1 MSDLRKAAEM
11 ALKYFEGAYGLEDME
26 FKIKEALRTALAQ
39 GVVQEIKPYD
49 DGLKPN
55 YCTEPEKWVKH
66 DPVAH
71 LWECIGKW
79 TAMIAHDGENANLAP
94 TDWLVDAVKAATAP
108 PKREWVGLTRTER
121 FEIERA
127 MSKYYDYQHECKTVC
142 LPEFAAAIEAKL
154 KEKNK

>member
-1 MSDLRKAAEM
+1 MTNDLRKAAEM

-55 YCTEPEKWVKH
+55 YYTEPEKWVKH

-108 PKREWVGLTRTER
+108 PKREWVGLTDEELDETIVEKLGLEADE
-121 FEIERA
+121 FEMA
-127 MSKYYDYQHECKTVC
+127 D
-142 LPEFAAAIEAKL
+142 FARAIEAKL
-154 KEKNK
+154 KEKNT

>member
-55 YCTEPEKWVKH
+55 YYTEPEKWVKH
-66 DPVAH
+66 DPVAWWDPKLGVFDEKH
-71 LWECIGKW
+71 FDQLQP
-79 TAMIAHDGENANLAP
+79 LY
-94 TDWLVDAVKAATAP
+94 TAP
-108 PKREWVGLTRTER
+108 LKRELVGLTDE
-121 FEIERA
+121 EIEDEWQSLMA
-127 MSKYYDYQHECKTVC
+127 KYIEEVDSSYWGRCDF
-142 LPEFAAAIEAKL
+142 EFARAIEAKL
-154 KEKNK
+154 KEKNT

>member
-55 YCTEPEKWVKH
+55 YYTEPEKWVKH

-108 PKREWVGLTRTER
+108 PKREWVGLTDEEV
-121 FEIERA
+121 EILI
-127 MSKYYDYQHECKTVC
+127 KTAWN
-142 LPEFAAAIEAKL
+142 EEQAFAGFVRSIEAKL
-154 KEKNK
+154 KEKNGG

>member
-55 YCTEPEKWVKH
+55 YYTEPEKWVKH
-66 DPVAH
+66 DPVAWWDPKLGVFDEKH
-71 LWECIGKW
+71 FDQLQP
-79 TAMIAHDGENANLAP
+79 LY
-94 TDWLVDAVKAATAP
+94 TAP
-108 PKREWVGLTRTER
+108 QAQQPLTDEQIESIWDSTLSDDVGITALRKIAR
-121 FEIERA
+121 
-127 MSKYYDYQHECKTVC
+127 V
-142 LPEFAAAIEAKL
+142 IEAAHGIG
-154 KEKNK
+154 EKK